1 MFRASP
7 TAATLV
13 KPVCTTGL
21 MHSGLKSNSE
31 KIRMEVQSFYPTN
44 TPFEWFRLV
53 VIKAMVLYGMLALT
67 MSNFTRFRI
76 DQPLTAIYSSGDEA

>member
-1 MFRASP
+1 
-7 TAATLV
+7 
-13 KPVCTTGL
+13 